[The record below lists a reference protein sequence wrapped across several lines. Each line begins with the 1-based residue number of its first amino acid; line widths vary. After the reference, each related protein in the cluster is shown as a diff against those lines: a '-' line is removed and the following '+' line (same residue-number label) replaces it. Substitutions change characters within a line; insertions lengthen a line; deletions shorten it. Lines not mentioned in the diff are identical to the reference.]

1 MSKLIFVS
9 NRLPVT
15 VKKNESELTYSK
27 SIGGLATGL
36 KSYHEQGNS
45 VWAGWPGISSNE
57 LSDVDQASIN
67 TELSEQYNC
76 LPIFLSEEE
85 IDQYYHGFCNE
96 TIWPL
101 FHYFTSNTEYSKD
114 TWEAYKRVNQKFFD
128 VLDEVIE
135 PDDTIWV
142 HDYQLMLLPQ
152 MIREKY
158 PNAKIG
164 FFLHIPFPSFEIF
177 RLLIWRKEIL
187 QGLLGANL
195 IGFHTYDYVRHF
207 LSTVRRILGV
217 EHSLNKLSY
226 ETHNVQVEAFPMGID
241 YEYFSNTDTVELSS
255 ELQDFV
261 ESTRTIQNIL
271 SIDRLDYTKGIPDRI
286 KAFKRFL
293 TKYPEY
299 HEKVRLN
306 LIVAPSRVE
315 VETYDTLKKHI
326 EVLVSE
332 VNGQFGT
339 VNWMPIWFFFRTFSQ
354 DDLIAFYR
362 HSDVLLVTP
371 LRDGMNL
378 VAKEYIASR
387 NDYKGMLVMSET
399 AGAASELGEAVI
411 VNANDHGAIAEG
423 LKTALDMPDHEKI
436 ERNTMMHHRLSRYNI
451 NFWADEFITALGN
464 SETGV
469 LQTKPLVDVS
479 DSSVIKTA
487 YTDAERRLILLDY
500 DGTLVGFKPTPDQA
514 KPDEELRQLLAGLS
528 QDPKNTVVIITGRD
542 RGVIEKW
549 LGDLNLH
556 LIASH
561 GLWFKQA
568 GGEWIKTINVDNDWK
583 DKIRHILEM
592 YTDRM
597 PGSLIE
603 EKEYSLAWHYRQCE
617 PDVIALKRDEL
628 REALISITQ
637 SMSLGVLEGSKVL
650 EVKDSRINKGHGVH
664 LLTRAEA
671 FDFIIG
677 AGDDYTDE
685 DMFNALPEEAFS
697 IKIGSGNT
705 NAKYQ
710 LKTNKEFRTLL
721 KKLEELSDTAK
732 PASTTAAMRRR
743 TT

>member
-15 VKKNESELTYSK
+15 VKKNESELVYNK

-45 VWAGWPGISSNE
+45 VWAGWPGIAE
-57 LSDVDQASIN
+57 DKLSEVEKQSMN
-67 TELSEQYNC
+67 TELQSNYNC
-76 LPIFLSEEE
+76 LPILLSETDIEE
-85 IDQYYHGFCNE
+85 YYHGFCNE
-96 TIWPL
+96 TVWPL
-101 FHYFTSNTEYSKD
+101 FHYFTSHTEYSID

-128 VLDEVIE
+128 ALDPVIE

-177 RLLIWRKEIL
+177 RLLIWREEIL

-226 ETHNVQVEAFPMGID
+226 ETHTVQVEAFPMGID
-241 YEYFSNTDTVELSS
+241 YDYFSKTSTSELSS
-255 ELQDFV
+255 ELEDFI
-261 ESTRTIQNIL
+261 ESTRSIQNIL

-293 TKYPEY
+293 AKYPEY

-315 VETYDTLKKHI
+315 VETYDNLKKHI

-332 VNGQFGT
+332 VNGMFGT

-354 DDLIAFYR
+354 EDLIAFYR
-362 HSDVLLVTP
+362 NSDVLLVTP

-399 AGAASELGEAVI
+399 AGAASELGEAVV

-436 ERNTMMHHRLSRYNI
+436 ERNKMMHRRLFRYNI
-451 NFWADEFITALGN
+451 NFWADEFITALQN
-464 SETGV
+464 SESQN
-469 LQTKPLVDVS
+469 LQTKPLLDVS
-479 DSSVIKTA
+479 ESSVIKKA
-487 YTDAERRLILLDY
+487 YNNADRRLLLLDY

-514 KPDEELRQLLAGLS
+514 KPDEELKQLLANLTK
-528 QDPKNTVVIITGRD
+528 DPKNTVVIITGRD
-542 RGVIEKW
+542 RSIIEQW

-556 LIASH
+556 LVASH
-561 GLWFKQA
+561 GLWFKKA
-568 GGEWIKTINVDNDWK
+568 GEEWIKTINVDNEWK
-583 DKIRHILEM
+583 ERIRHILEM

-628 REALISITQ
+628 REALLSITQ
-637 SMSLGVLEGSKVL
+637 SMSLGVLEGNKVL

-664 LLTRAEA
+664 LLTQDQNY
-671 FDFIIG
+671 DFILG
-677 AGDDYTDE
+677 VGDDHTDE
-685 DMFNALPEEAFS
+685 DLFSALPENAFS
-697 IKIGSGNT
+697 IKIGTGNT
-705 NAKYQ
+705 CAHYQ
-710 LKTNKEFRTLL
+710 LKTYKDMRMLL
-721 KKLEELSDTAK
+721 MKLEELND
-732 PASTTAAMRRR
+732 AAQLHPQ
-743 TT
+743 TQQ